1 MKTLR
6 YTICILL
13 LTVLSIG
20 TFFENTLTV
29 EANAE
34 AEALQKLIE
43 EKSKNLEQLNKEI
56 KLYEELTDKTSQ
68 EAKTLQGLIRQLEQ
82 NAKAIDLDIRKTN
95 GKIDLTNL
103 DIRKIDGNISD
114 TESRIQKLQDGISAS
129 IREIQMAEDRGMI
142 EHLLSQKT
150 LTGFLSEVEYQLGFN
165 EALQAQIGTMRKQK
179 DILESNKHDKEE
191 KKDELVKLQNELSG
205 KKKAVLYTKSERD
218 RALKDTKNQEKNYQK
233 ILKDKLALKA
243 ATEKEVFEYESKL
256 KYTLDPSSIPQ
267 AGSSALQ
274 WPLDKVRITQRF
286 GKTVAARRLY
296 VSGSHNG
303 VDFGAPIGTPVKS
316 AASGTVIGAGDTDL
330 TCRGASFGRWI
341 LVRHNN
347 GLSSIYAHLSV
358 ISVQE
363 GQTVAAGD
371 VIGYSGNTGYSTGPH
386 LHLGV
391 YAADAVK
398 VENRPSASCG
408 GRVYRMPIAPI
419 DAYLDPMLY
428 LPATN

>member
-1 MKTLR
+1 MFKTKYVKL
-6 YTICILL
+6 YISILTL
-13 LTVLSIG
+13 VLVCTGVQIAIA
-20 TFFENTLTV
+20 NT
-29 EANAE
+29 E
-34 AEALQKLIE
+34 AENIQKLID
-43 EKSKNLEQLNKEI
+43 EKQKNLEQLNKEI

-68 EAKTLQGLIRQLEQ
+68 EAKNLQGLINQL
-82 NAKAIDLDIRKTN
+82 NGNIKSIDLDIRRTN
-95 GKIDLTNL
+95 GKIDITNL
-103 DIRKIDGNISD
+103 DIKKLDGNITT
-114 TESRIQKLQDGISAS
+114 TESKIQKLQDGISSS
-129 IREIQMAEDRGMI
+129 IREIRLAEDRGII
-142 EHLLSQKT
+142 EHLLTQSNI
-150 LTGFLSEVEYQLGFN
+150 TGFLAEVEYQLGFN
-165 EALQAQIGTMRKQK
+165 DALQAQVSTMKRQK
-179 DILESNKHDKEE
+179 EVLEDSKHDKEE
-191 KKDELVKLQNELSG
+191 KKTELVKLQNELSG
-205 KKKAVLYTKSERD
+205 KKKAVVYTKAERD
-218 RALKDTKNQEKNYQK
+218 KALKDTKNQEKNYQK

-267 AGSSALQ
+267 AGSSALM
-274 WPLDKVRITQRF
+274 WPLDKVKITQRF

-303 VDFGAPIGTPVKS
+303 VDFGTPIGTPVKS

-347 GLSSIYAHLSV
+347 GLASIYAHLSV

-363 GQTVAAGD
+363 GQSVGAGE

-386 LHLGV
+386 LHLTV
-391 YAADAVK
+391 YASNAVK

-408 GRVYRMPIAPI
+408 GKVYRMPIAPI

-428 LPATN
+428 LPATT